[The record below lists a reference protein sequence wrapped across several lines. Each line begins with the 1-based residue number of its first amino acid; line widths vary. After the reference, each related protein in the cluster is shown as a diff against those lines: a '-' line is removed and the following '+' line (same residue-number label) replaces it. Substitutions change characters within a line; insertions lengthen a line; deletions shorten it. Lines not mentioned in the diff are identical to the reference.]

1 MLGRFIWYDRR
12 WEVGDIHFD
21 LNASQRL
28 IRDMAREFAEEE
40 VLPGATAR
48 DRSHEFP
55 TDLVRKMGGLGLFAV
70 PFPEEIGGAGDTVAY
85 ALAVEEITRADA
97 SLGITYAAH
106 VSLGCYPFFAFGN
119 REQQQRWL
127 EPALRGEHLIAFGL
141 TEPNAGSD
149 AGNTQTRARQTA
161 DGWVIN
167 GSKMWITNGTQAAVT
182 IVTART
188 GPESS
193 RDITVLIVPQGT
205 PGFTSSVIGG
215 KLGLHASDTAE
226 LAFQDVTV
234 PADAILG
241 QPGAGFRQFLETLD
255 GGRISIAA
263 MGVGLAQASLDASL
277 RYAKERVQFGQPI
290 SKFQAIQFKLADMAM
305 EVELARLA
313 VLQAA
318 WLKDQGR
325 PYGKQAAMAKL
336 FASEAAVRASLQA
349 IQIHGGYGYVDE
361 YPVERY
367 LRDAKLL
374 EIGEGTSEIQRLVIA
389 RYLGC

>member
-1 MLGRFIWYDRR
+1 MGWGVAQIN
-12 WEVGDIHFD
+12 FD
-21 LNASQRL
+21 LNETQRM
-28 IRDMAREFAEEE
+28 IRDLARDFAEGE
-40 VLPGATAR
+40 VAPGAADR
-48 DRSHEFP
+48 DRTHEFP
-55 TDLVRKMGGLGLFAV
+55 TGLVRKMGKLGLFAV
-70 PFPEEIGGAGDTVAY
+70 PFPEQFGGAGDTVAY

-97 SLGITYAAH
+97 ALGITYAAH

-119 REQQQRWL
+119 REQQQQWL

-149 AGNTQTRARQTA
+149 AGNTQTQAQPTA

-188 GPESS
+188 GPG
-193 RDITVLIVPQGT
+193 RDISVLIVPKGT
-205 PGFTSSVIGG
+205 PGFTAKVIGG
-215 KLGLHASDTAE
+215 KLGLHASDTAA
-226 LAFQDVTV
+226 LYFSDVHV
-234 PADAILG
+234 PAHAMLG
-241 QPGAGFRQFLETLD
+241 QPGAGFKQFLETLD

-263 MGVGLAQASLDASL
+263 MGVGLAQAALDASL
-277 RYAKERVQFGQPI
+277 RYAQERVQFGQKI
-290 SKFQAIQFKLADMAM
+290 AKFQAIQFKLADMAM

-325 PYGKQAAMAKL
+325 PYGKQAAIAKL

-374 EIGEGTSEIQRLVIA
+374 EIGEGTSEIQRIVIA
-389 RYLGC
+389 RHLGC

>member
-1 MLGRFIWYDRR
+1 MEQID
-12 WEVGDIHFD
+12 FD
-21 LNASQRL
+21 LTASQRL
-28 IRDMAREFAEEE
+28 IRDMAREFAEQE
-40 VLPGATAR
+40 VSPGAAER
-48 DRSHEFP
+48 DRTHEFP
-55 TDLVRKMGGLGLFAV
+55 TELVRKMGELGLFAV
-70 PFPEEIGGAGDTVAY
+70 PFPEEFGGAGDTVAY
-85 ALAVEEITRADA
+85 ALAVEEITRVDA
-97 SLGITYAAH
+97 ALGITYAAH
-106 VSLGCYPFFAFGN
+106 VSLGCYPFFRFG
-119 REQQQRWL
+119 REDQQRQWL
-127 EPALRGEHLIAFGL
+127 EPALRGEQLIAFGL

-149 AGNTQTRARQTA
+149 AGNTQTQARQHA

-167 GSKMWITNGTQAAVT
+167 GSKMWITNGTQAGVT

-188 GPESS
+188 GTESS
-193 RDITVLIVPQGT
+193 RDITVLVVPRET
-205 PGFTSSVIGG
+205 PGFTSRVIGG

-226 LAFQDVTV
+226 LFFTDVTV
-234 PADAILG
+234 PADAVLG
-241 QPGAGFRQFLETLD
+241 EPGAGFRQFLETLD

-263 MGVGLAQASLDASL
+263 MGVGIAQAALDASL
-277 RYAKERVQFGQPI
+277 KYAQQRIQFGQPI

-318 WLKDQGR
+318 WLKDKGR
-325 PYGKQAAMAKL
+325 PFTKQAAIAKL

-389 RYLGC
+389 RQLGC